1 MYAYR
6 YACIHAYYMHTFIQ
20 MYTEGMFYLT
30 MHSTHFIYGYMES
43 DMVKDHL
50 DSQRGSCH
58 MGYYFQ
64 LAARVIL
71 YTTYMLT
78 YIYACIHT
86 YMHTY
91 ICLHTFMWIC
101 VLA

>member
-1 MYAYR
+1 
-6 YACIHAYYMHTFIQ
+6 MHTCILQMHIQ

-30 MHSTHFIYGYMES
+30 THSTHFIYGYMES

-78 YIYACIHT
+78 K
-86 YMHTY
+86 MP
-91 ICLHTFMWIC
+91 IC
-101 VLA
+101 VYAVI